1 MIVDKRFQNS
11 VLLMLR
17 GLIGKRLI
25 SYKCDPF
32 RFSNMVYKKIGFQIV
47 GSLVRRMDRE
57 PSHLYQCFFDEAENE
72 YILHRGILTIVAA
85 DGRVY

>member
-32 RFSNMVYKKIGFQIV
+32 RFSNMVYKKIGFQI
-47 GSLVRRMDRE
+47 
-57 PSHLYQCFFDEAENE
+57 EAAPDDMIAMAGDAV
-72 YILHRGILTIVAA
+72 YGDIVK
-85 DGRVY
+85 

>member
-1 MIVDKRFQNS
+1 MIGTGFLGRIRKTE
-11 VLLMLR
+11 
-17 GLIGKRLI
+17 
-25 SYKCDPF
+25 YKMGEKKKM
-32 RFSNMVYKKIGFQIV
+32 SIKAQAEKIGFQIV
-47 GSLVRRMDRE
+47 GSLVRCMDRE

>member
-1 MIVDKRFQNS
+1 MNIRTQAET
-11 VLLMLR
+11 
-17 GLIGKRLI
+17 
-25 SYKCDPF
+25 
-32 RFSNMVYKKIGFQIV
+32 IGFQIV

-85 DGRVY
+85 DGSVY